1 VDTHRSPHNQLPQ
14 PLAPTVGPFGLLGE
28 PTHRKADL
36 VWRIR
41 RKMGEYRCEPHPHP
55 RCAGIPH
62 INVILSVLN
71 RPPATRRPLW
81 SLRRVGAGRWRP
93 SRPRCWS
100 TRARGW
106 PRSPHVG
113 WPASSPTAAPPPGEQ
128 RGAGRGSPPCDAYSS
143 LEGPG
148 SHLEDRVR
156 IPLPLKHLCTTGH
169 RITGG
174 HRQCL
179 AVQCAIL
186 ITCHRTTHHRRPAVE
201 PPREVV
207 HPTACSPLRSPAG
220 LLSRDLGTWWMLT
233 THFQTM
239 SDTLALCFIS
249 YQNIKL
255 FRERRR

>member
-1 VDTHRSPHNQLPQ
+1 MRTASSS
-14 PLAPTVGPFGLLGE
+14 TVRRYPA
-28 PTHRKADL
+28 HQRDL
-36 VWRIR
+36 ECLKSAARD
-41 RKMGEYRCEPHPHP
+41 
-55 RCAGIPH
+55 
-62 INVILSVLN
+62 
-71 RPPATRRPLW
+71 PPAPLV
-81 SLRRVGAGRWRP
+81 SAARGGGAVEAVAAALLVHPCPWVAAEPARWMARLLAHCGAA
-93 SRPRCWS
+93 SRGAAW
-100 TRARGW
+100 GW
-106 PRSPHVG
+106 PRLP
-113 WPASSPTAAPPPGEQ
+113 
-128 RGAGRGSPPCDAYSS
+128 PPCDAYSS